1 MAKKI
6 KTVLKL
12 NLPAGK
18 ANPAPPV
25 GPALGQHGV
34 NIMDFCNKY
43 NEATKDKMGQVI
55 PAEVTIFED
64 RTFTFV
70 CKLPPASE
78 MIRQALKIKAGSANP
93 NKEIVGT
100 LTKDQVE
107 TIAKEKMQDM
117 NTVTLASAI
126 NSITGT
132 ARSMG
137 VKVS

>member
-6 KTVLKL
+6 KVVLKL

-70 CKLPPASE
+70 TKLPPASE
-78 MIRQALKIKAGSANP
+78 MIRQAIKLKAGSGTP
-93 NKEIVGT
+93 GKEEVGT
-100 LTKDQVE
+100 ITRDQLTK
-107 TIAKEKMQDM
+107 IAQEKMQDM
-117 NTVTLASAI
+117 NTRNLDSAVNSLA
-126 NSITGT
+126 GT

-137 VKVS
+137 VKVN